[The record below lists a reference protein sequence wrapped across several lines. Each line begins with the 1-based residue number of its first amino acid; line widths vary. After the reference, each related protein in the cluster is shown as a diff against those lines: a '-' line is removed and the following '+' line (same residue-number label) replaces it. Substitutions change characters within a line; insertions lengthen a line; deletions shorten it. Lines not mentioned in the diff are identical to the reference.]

1 MIDNELYNSW
11 YMINNFRKIIGENL
25 HKLRGK
31 KTLFEVSRGTGIG
44 DRYIALIEKGKT
56 NITMDIL
63 ERLCSFYQIHPAE
76 LFGIKCE
83 PESKVEYKIHLGKE
97 RLIGERVEN
106 FFPVPLL
113 RDAGSLGTGLE
124 INEKDVEGT
133 ALIHYSCLRKGGEYQ
148 AIRVKG
154 NSMSPVFEEGE
165 IVGIDVKQ
173 KNPKV
178 LEGKFVACHKGD
190 YEVMIKRLWGEK
202 EKFYFEALNK
212 DWERE
217 NVPILVPKKENLIL
231 GKVVWAWKKFE

>member
-1 MIDNELYNSW
+1 MNEN
-11 YMINNFRKIIGENL
+11 IKIRVGQNL
-25 HKLRGK
+25 RKLRGK
-31 KTLFEVSRGTGIG
+31 KSFRKVFQDTGIG
-44 DRYIALIEKGKT
+44 DRYLSLLEKGKMNFT
-56 NITMDIL
+56 VDTLKRIGDYYGIDIS
-63 ERLCSFYQIHPAE
+63 EIFGTKPA
-76 LFGIKCE
+76 I
-83 PESKVEYKIHLGKE
+83 EYKIQIGKE

-124 INEKDVEGT
+124 INEKDIEGT

-165 IVGIDVKQ
+165 IVGIDIKQ
-173 KNPKV
+173 KNPKS
-178 LEGKFVACHKGD
+178 LEGKFVACHRGD
-190 YEVMIKRLWGEK
+190 YEVMIKRLWGQK
-202 EKFYFEALNK
+202 DKYYFEGLNK

-217 NVPILVPKKENLIL
+217 NGPILVPKKENLIL